1 VDYRK
6 LNNVT
11 KKDRYPLPL
20 INEIIDRLGGSKWFT
35 SIDLASGYWQVEVAE
50 EDKEK
55 TAFITK
61 YGLFE
66 YNVMPFGLCNAPAT
80 FQRLMNTALGD
91 ILWKFVMDYIDDI
104 SVYSKTWEEH
114 LQHLEEVFK
123 RLRKAKLK
131 INPDKCHFGAQEI
144 QFLGHVI
151 GVDGIKP
158 DPTKVEKVKNFP
170 QPNNT
175 TELRS
180 FVGLISY
187 YRRFIQDFS
196 KITKPLFELTK
207 KDQPYEWKEPQN
219 RAFEILKERLINSP
233 VLIYPNFEKEFILL
247 TDASK
252 IALGAILS
260 QKDDNNK
267 EHPIAYDSKVLTKY
281 ESNYDTTRLEA
292 SAIIWAVKKFRPYLH
307 GRKFKIIT
315 DHNALIW
322 LLNSD
327 RSNVN
332 SKYVRWRLFL
342 QEFDYE
348 IIHRKG
354 RIHQSVDA
362 LSRIPINS
370 RPPDHE

>member
-1 VDYRK
+1 
-6 LNNVT
+6 
-11 KKDRYPLPL
+11 
-20 INEIIDRLGGSKWFT
+20 
-35 SIDLASGYWQVEVAE
+35 
-50 EDKEK
+50 
-55 TAFITK
+55 
-61 YGLFE
+61 
-66 YNVMPFGLCNAPAT
+66 M
-80 FQRLMNTALGD
+80 
-91 ILWKFVMDYIDDI
+91 
-104 SVYSKTWEEH
+104 
-114 LQHLEEVFK
+114 
-123 RLRKAKLK
+123 
-131 INPDKCHFGAQEI
+131 
-144 QFLGHVI
+144 
-151 GVDGIKP
+151 
-158 DPTKVEKVKNFP
+158 
-170 QPNNT
+170 
-175 TELRS
+175 
-180 FVGLISY
+180 
-187 YRRFIQDFS
+187 
-196 KITKPLFELTK
+196 LT
-207 KDQPYEWKEPQN
+207 N
-219 RAFEILKERLINSP
+219 
-233 VLIYPNFEKEFILL
+233 
-247 TDASK
+247 ASK

-267 EHPIAYDSKVLTKY
+267 EHPIVYDSKVLTKY

-348 IIHRKG
+348 IVHRKG